1 MQTVDESVGFVQV
14 SAQLGLLA
22 VHVGNSSRRAA
33 PISSLDDLDL
43 PGHLFDVKAKFFEE
57 CSRLCGL
64 GLGVVGHVGIV
75 SSISNVRSPTWVLV
89 SWR

>member
-43 PGHLFDVKAKFFEE
+43 PGHL
-57 CSRLCGL
+57 S
-64 GLGVVGHVGIV
+64 
-75 SSISNVRSPTWVLV
+75 T
-89 SWR
+89 